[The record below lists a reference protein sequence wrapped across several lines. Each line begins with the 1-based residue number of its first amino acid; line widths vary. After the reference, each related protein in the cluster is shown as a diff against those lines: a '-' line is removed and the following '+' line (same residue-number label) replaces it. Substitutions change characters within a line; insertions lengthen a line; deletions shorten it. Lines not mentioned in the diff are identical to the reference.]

1 MKFFILF
8 LIHLNLVISGIQA
21 QHLIG
26 LEKSMVIKVVNDEMK
41 GFRLDKSSTN
51 PVYNYLKYFNA
62 AGTKTLV
69 VLLNDKDISTE
80 SRLICD
86 YSELSF
92 IREEYNKKHKRISK
106 DQWEYKIGD
115 DIFIVD
121 LEEKEWYFVVL
132 TKKKKSKKW
141 WF

>member
-1 MKFFILF
+1 MKFFILLLIYLTFTF
-8 LIHLNLVISGIQA
+8 LGIQA

-26 LEKSMVIKVVNDEMK
+26 LEKSIVNKVVNEEMK
-41 GFRLDKSSTN
+41 GFRIDKSSTN
-51 PVYNYLKYFNA
+51 PVYNYLKYFNSS
-62 AGTKTLV
+62 GTKTLV
-69 VLLNDKDISTE
+69 VILNDKDISTE
-80 SRLICD
+80 ARLICD

-92 IREEYNKKHKRISK
+92 IREEYNKKHKRTGK

-115 DIFIVD
+115 DYFTMV

-132 TKKKKSKKW
+132 TKKKSKKW